1 MCHMRCW
8 YVMDKS
14 LSSFKI
20 QYGHVIAHKFYF
32 IFTMQPMQEPTN
44 RLKDRWNVQSVVL
57 VDTVQTLQ
65 MQEHVM
71 VAMLLVQLEHLI
83 M

>member
-1 MCHMRCW
+1 
-8 YVMDKS
+8 
-14 LSSFKI
+14 
-20 QYGHVIAHKFYF
+20 
-32 IFTMQPMQEPTN
+32 MQEPTN